1 MSAIGSIYNKMFSLL
16 ILLPKRSATLLLL
29 LATFIANATTLAAI
43 IPAIAIQP
51 LIRFGWRCSCST
63 TSTTTAFLQQPRN
76 TIISTAAHH
85 YGRRRV
91 LNTDI
96 DSIMTTSSSSIRE
109 EAETAESAIQLL
121 QQQKRTLRKQIRT
134 RIKSSYPPSDSET
147 ATKLIDRSDLTFSRL
162 FRLPQYQNAKSVGF
176 FLSMPS
182 GEIQTRNAIRR
193 IAMKDGKE
201 LFVPRV
207 GLDFEKCDMDLIRCD
222 TRMSTGDDGD
232 AASSAGDNGSE
243 DGEDDELFY
252 DSWPRNK
259 WGIPEAP
266 ASTSGEDVAQPGD
279 IDLLLVP
286 GLAFD
291 THGHRLGQGK
301 GYYDRFIAR
310 MRNGN
315 DDGLAGSGDK
325 KKKPFL
331 IGVCLEEQFLEEV
344 PHGIDFGGGGGGGDG
359 GIIPVSDHDYIMD
372 MVLTPSRTLDVPNA

>member
-1 MSAIGSIYNKMFSLL
+1 
-16 ILLPKRSATLLLL
+16 
-29 LATFIANATTLAAI
+29 
-43 IPAIAIQP
+43 
-51 LIRFGWRCSCST
+51 
-63 TSTTTAFLQQPRN
+63 
-76 TIISTAAHH
+76 
-85 YGRRRV
+85 
-91 LNTDI
+91 
-96 DSIMTTSSSSIRE
+96 
-109 EAETAESAIQLL
+109 
-121 QQQKRTLRKQIRT
+121 
-134 RIKSSYPPSDSET
+134 
-147 ATKLIDRSDLTFSRL
+147 
-162 FRLPQYQNAKSVGF
+162 
-176 FLSMPS
+176 MPH

-222 TRMSTGDDGD
+222 TKLCSLSDGDDSG
-232 AASSAGDNGSE
+232 AGDDIGGE
-243 DGEDDELFY
+243 DGEGGGELFY

-266 ASTSGEDVAQPGD
+266 TSTTGEDVAQPGD

-310 MRNGN
+310 MRNNGN
-315 DDGLAGSGDK
+315 EDGSAGCGGEE
-325 KKKPFL
+325 KKPFL

-344 PHGIDFGGGGGGGDG
+344 PQGIDLGGGGDG

-372 MVLTPSRTLDVPNA
+372 MVLTPSHTLDVPKS